1 MIDNLAPAFQA
12 VSRANPF
19 FYLISGFRFG
29 FLGRSDIGS
38 TNAAVLQSAI
48 GVGLLNLALTVLTY
62 AVLRS
67 GWKLKS

>member
-19 FYLISGFRFG
+19 FYVISGFRYG
-29 FLGRSDIGS
+29 FLGESDIGS
-38 TNAAVLQSAI
+38 SSAVITAAVGIAVLNSAI
-48 GVGLLNLALTVLTY
+48 ALAVY

-67 GWKLKS
+67 GWRLKS